1 MAAAELQKD
10 LDEVKYL
17 LSLSKRPN
25 IRLLLE
31 GEVSKISSAISAA
44 PPQQQKPIKT
54 VKKSCPTKKIV
65 NYAWDETNKLV
76 KVYVTGIKDASVS
89 IEKENIE
96 TCFEKRS
103 VSVLLRDV
111 NGTNY
116 TLTISNLNAN
126 IVADDST
133 LKTTKSGF
141 TLLLKKEVG

>member
-1 MAAAELQKD
+1 MAAAELHKD

-44 PPQQQKPIKT
+44 QPQPQKPIKT

-116 TLTISNLNAN
+116 TLTIPNLNAN

-141 TLLLKKEVG
+141 TLSLKKEVG